1 VTYRPGLTL
10 TEVERTLVT
19 ARRAA
24 AEELGG
30 LRAAFGWSP
39 RSRHYQRSIRSLR
52 ARHSD
57 LELVTE
63 EMWNAPIPQAHTR
76 AVSIATESVL
86 VARAFLQTTIG
97 DDQASFVGLER
108 VSRSIRGCSGTFVFH
123 DTGTLNGKTVSA
135 TWFVVPGSG
144 TGDLLGLG
152 GEGGFTAQ
160 LGEGA
165 ESRSTTGSNEPIA
178 RGLPPEIGDW
188 HCGAAERHR
197 GAPEPLLD
205 ALPEQTNTL
214 PPENTGRRK
223 NRRVR
228 SVGR

>member
-1 VTYRPGLTL
+1 MSDGAHEHATVRID
-10 TEVERTLVT
+10 V
-19 ARRAA
+19 RAY
-24 AEELGG
+24 EP
-30 LRAAFGWSP
+30 AAFDQPAQGP
-39 RSRHYQRSIRSLR
+39 
-52 ARHSD
+52 A
-57 LELVTE
+57 LVRIHVE
-63 EMWNAPIPQAHTR
+63 EEFSGDIEAQG
-76 AVSIATESVL
+76 
-86 VARAFLQTTIG
+86 VAEFLQTTIG
-97 DDQASFVGLER
+97 DDQASVVGLER
-108 VSRSIRGCSGTFVFH
+108 VSRSIRGCAGTFGIH